1 MKETLET
8 LYNISVLTF
17 VIASMLGMGLSL
29 TVRQIVEPLK
39 DVKLV
44 VMALVANFIIVP
56 LFVYGMITVIP
67 VSEGVKIGLILLSIA
82 AGAPFLPK
90 LAEIAKSDIAFG
102 IGLMLL
108 LMTTTIFYLPIVLP
122 ILLGGVEVDSWA
134 IAKSLIIMMLIP
146 LLVGLFTKAKF
157 EKLANSLQPFFT
169 KLSNIALV
177 ILTVVLLVLHTK
189 SLFALVGP
197 GLLAI
202 FLLLVVAILVGYLL
216 GGKNKDS
223 KIVLSLGTGQRNIS
237 AAILVAAQN
246 FTDPEVTLT
255 MIALAILG
263 LVIMLPYAGKMA
275 KRNDNT

>member
-1 MKETLET
+1 MKEILEP

-29 TVRQIVEPLK
+29 TVSQIIAPLK
-39 DVKLV
+39 NVRLV
-44 VMALVANFIIVP
+44 LLALLANFVVVP
-56 LFVYGMITVIP
+56 LFVYGMVTVIP
-67 VSEGVKIGLILLSIA
+67 VSEGVRIGLILLSIA

-90 LAEIAKSDIAFG
+90 LAEIAKSDIAFA

-108 LMTTTIFYLPIVLP
+108 LMTVTIFYLPIVLP

-134 IAKSLIIMMLIP
+134 IAKSLIILMLIP

-157 EKLANSLQPFFT
+157 EKLANRLQPFFT
-169 KLSNIALV
+169 KLSNVALI
-177 ILTVVLLVLHTK
+177 ILTIDLLILHTK
-189 SLFALVGP
+189 SLFALVGFA
-197 GLLAI
+197 LLAI
-202 FLLLVVAILVGYLL
+202 LLLLIVAILVGYLL
-216 GGKNKDS
+216 GGENKNS

-263 LVIMLPYAGKMA
+263 LVIMLPYAGKMG
-275 KRNDNT
+275 KIS